1 MNSTNSHAPDE
12 WINSIV
18 RPEEERKQETEYVP
32 IERLHPFP
40 GHPFKVEDNP
50 EMNALSE
57 SIREQGILSPLLVRK
72 IENTNREYEVISGH
86 RRLFAAEKAGLR
98 EVPVIITEMDRISA
112 SIALVDSNLH
122 REHILP
128 SEKAFA
134 FRLKMEAISHQGVT
148 CGQPG
153 HKSRD
158 DVSDTESGR
167 QIQRYLRLT
176 LLIPEILQMVDEG
189 KIALTPAVELSFL
202 SPEEQKSLY
211 TQMEMNQAT
220 PSLSQAQRLRRLHNV
235 SVLSEEE
242 ISQIMSEIKGNQKE
256 FVRIPTETLRN
267 VLPSGLRWQDAP
279 DYIVKACAYYSKH
292 LEKQRDGR

>member
-1 MNSTNSHAPDE
+1 MD
-12 WINSIV
+12 
-18 RPEEERKQETEYVP
+18 
-32 IERLHPFP
+32 
-40 GHPFKVEDNP
+40 
-50 EMNALSE
+50 AL
-57 SIREQGILSPLLVRK
+57 
-72 IENTNREYEVISGH
+72 N
-86 RRLFAAEKAGLR
+86 
-98 EVPVIITEMDRISA
+98 
-112 SIALVDSNLH
+112 
-122 REHILP
+122 
-128 SEKAFA
+128 
-134 FRLKMEAISHQGVT
+134 HQGKT
-148 CGQPG
+148 CGQAG

-279 DYIVKACAYYSKH
+279 DYIVKACAYYSEH